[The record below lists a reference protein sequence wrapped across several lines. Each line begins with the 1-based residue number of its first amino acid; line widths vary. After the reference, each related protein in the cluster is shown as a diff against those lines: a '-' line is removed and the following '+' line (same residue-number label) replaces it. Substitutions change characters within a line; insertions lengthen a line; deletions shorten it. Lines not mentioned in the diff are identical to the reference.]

1 MAQPR
6 VIGVGFEGRRRLGIV
21 EQQIAAGPLDTLAAA
36 AAQPAGA
43 TDPLLDVLA
52 AVPMVEK
59 SVVGRVDIDPDGERC
74 LQEKA
79 LKVIRVK
86 VSFTPASVWILLVTK
101 WPMSVF
107 SSR

>member
-1 MAQPR
+1 MSLK
-6 VIGVGFEGRRRLGIV
+6 E
-21 EQQIAAGPLDTLAAA
+21 IAAGPLEPLEAA

-43 TDPLLDVLA
+43 ADPLLHVLA
-52 AVPMVEK
+52 AVPVIEDR
-59 SVVGRVDIDPDGERC
+59 VVRRVDIDPDGECC

-79 LKVIRVK
+79 LKVMRVK